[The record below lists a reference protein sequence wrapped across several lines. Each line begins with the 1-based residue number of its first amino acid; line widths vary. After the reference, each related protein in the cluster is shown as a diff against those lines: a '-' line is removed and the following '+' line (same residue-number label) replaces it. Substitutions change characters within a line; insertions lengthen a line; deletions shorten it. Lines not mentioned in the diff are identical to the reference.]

1 MIKSKLKEFGADF
14 SLLLVAICWGGTFF
28 IVQDAIEDTPVYI
41 FLFWRFFLAA
51 IFMGLLSF
59 REYKKLDFET
69 LKAGV
74 ILGLFMFL
82 GFATQTYALTHT
94 YSSTVAF
101 ITGLNVVIVP
111 FAVFVIFKKKASIYS
126 LFGAICAVFGLYL
139 LTNNSSLGGFGEGEF
154 YALICAVMFA
164 LQIAFTDLYAKKHSA
179 FLLVT
184 LQFIVVASLSGLGA
198 VVVDGYIMPSSFDGI
213 FLEAL
218 IITVLFATIFAFFT
232 QTVMQKFTTPAK
244 TAIIF
249 TMEPVSAGIFGYY
262 FAGEE
267 FYAMQLVGA
276 GLILFGMLSA
286 EIGTYLRDKRR
297 VDV

>member
-28 IVQDAIEDTPVYI
+28 IVQDVIEDTPVYI
-41 FLFWRFFLAA
+41 FLFWRFLIASVL
-51 IFMGLLSF
+51 MGLLSF
-59 REYKKLDFET
+59 KEFKKLDRAT
-69 LKAGV
+69 LKAGLV
-74 ILGLFMFL
+74 LGLFMFL
-82 GFATQTYALTHT
+82 GFAFQTFALTYT

-101 ITGLNVVIVP
+101 ITGLNVIIVP
-111 FAVFVIFKKKASIYS
+111 FAVFLIFKKKASIYS
-126 LFGAICAVFGLYL
+126 LFGAVCAAIGLYF
-139 LTNNSSLGGFGEGEF
+139 LTNNETLGGFSTGEF

-164 LQIAFTDLYAKKHSA
+164 LQITFTDIYAKRHSA

-184 LQFIVVASLSGLGA
+184 LQFVVVTFLSFLGA
-198 VVVDGYIMPSSFDGI
+198 FTVDGYIMPSSFDGL
-213 FLEAL
+213 FLEA
-218 IITVLFATIFAFFT
+218 IVITVVFATIFAFFT

-262 FAGEE
+262 FAEE
-267 FYAMQLVGA
+267 HFFAIQLMGA

-286 EIGTYLRDKRR
+286 EIGTYFRNKKEKN
-297 VDV
+297 V